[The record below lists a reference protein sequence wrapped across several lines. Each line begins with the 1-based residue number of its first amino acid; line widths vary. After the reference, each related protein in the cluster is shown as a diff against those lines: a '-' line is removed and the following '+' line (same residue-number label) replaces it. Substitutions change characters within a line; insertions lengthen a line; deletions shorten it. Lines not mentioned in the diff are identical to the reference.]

1 MTSPP
6 VRPMLADVLDSPEL
20 GLDLPPREAAAM
32 LAKVEAAAAV
42 LRVAAARASQGSG
55 RPDGAGA
62 DEMLTAEHAS
72 RGKMAAL
79 HAWGAR
85 PAATLPVTPPK
96 STSPNGCRLLTPGQA
111 ADRLGV
117 SRRWVYAHAAE
128 LEGRRLS
135 RKCLRIPA
143 AAVERYVAQRR
154 A

>member
-6 VRPMLADVLDSPEL
+6 VRPTLADLLDSPEL
-20 GLDLPPREAAAM
+20 GLDVPPREAAAM

-42 LRVAAARASQGSG
+42 LRVAAARASKSSE

-62 DEMLTAEHAS
+62 DEVLTAEHVS
-72 RGKMAAL
+72 RGKVAAL
-79 HAWGAR
+79 DAWGAR
-85 PAATLPVTPPK
+85 PATPLPVTPPK
-96 STSPNGCRLLTPGQA
+96 STSSNGCRLLTPDQA

-135 RKCLRIPA
+135 RKCLRIPLA
-143 AAVERYVAQRR
+143 AIERSLAERK